1 MNKIKSLAVAVTLAI
16 AAGAAHADI
25 ADATTG
31 NGELF
36 LSVYDSVAKVSYIR
50 DLSIFMDDFL
60 PTSTA
65 SAPGT
70 TLTFSADSLL
80 TSTFG
85 SQLSSNPSSL
95 SWVVGAMDNTGSG
108 ANGQRY
114 LSTTNAS
121 LTTVKTQSNA
131 QLTQF
136 GASNDFLTASNGNL
150 PGAFG
155 DVAAAGSATAVVGDG
170 FAYFENGMGPRWVNK
185 SVFDATATAGQSMSF
200 FFLTPSSTSGLA
212 KASVT
217 QYGFADA
224 TDSLVPNGNT
234 FEAATWTLGTDGT
247 LTYQVAAVPEAET
260 WALFTAGL
268 LMLGAVARRKLPA

>member
-1 MNKIKSLAVAVTLAI
+1 
-16 AAGAAHADI
+16 
-25 ADATTG
+25 
-31 NGELF
+31 
-36 LSVYDSVAKVSYIR
+36 
-50 DLSIFMDDFL
+50 
-60 PTSTA
+60 
-65 SAPGT
+65 
-70 TLTFSADSLL
+70 
-80 TSTFG
+80 
-85 SQLSSNPSSL
+85 
-95 SWVVGAMDNTGSG
+95 
-108 ANGQRY
+108 
-114 LSTTNAS
+114 
-121 LTTVKTQSNA
+121 VKTQGNA
-131 QLTQF
+131 NLTQF
-136 GASNDFLTASNGNL
+136 GGANSFITDSNANL

-155 DVAAAGSATAVVGDG
+155 DVAAAGSATAGSADG
-170 FAYFENGMGPRWVNK
+170 FAYFENGMGTNWVAK
-185 SVFDATATAGQSMSF
+185 SVFNATAAAGQSMSF